1 MNPGDFRSREWII
14 EYTLASFSELISGS
28 HPKRMIQEESRPT
41 PFQIWLMAARPKT
54 LPAAA
59 TPVIVGSAVAFSEG
73 AFHFWPALAA
83 LLGALLLQI
92 GANLSNDYF
101 DFKKGADTHA
111 RQGPLRVTQ
120 AGLLTPRQ
128 VLAGTWAVFGLA
140 ALCGLY
146 LALQAGWLVVIA
158 GLLSIAAALAYTGGP
173 FPLGYNGLGEV
184 FVFIFFGLVAVV
196 GADFVQSGQISPLA
210 LWAAL
215 PIGLL
220 TVNILVVNNLRDV
233 ETDRASGKKTLAA
246 RFGAA
251 WARREYLLVLVVVYL
266 LPLLMWLD
274 GAAPV
279 WVLLA
284 WTSAPLALPILRL
297 VDHESGPRLN
307 LALAK
312 TGQFEL
318 VYGVL
323 FSLGLLIATLFA

>member
-1 MNPGDFRSREWII
+1 
-14 EYTLASFSELISGS
+14 
-28 HPKRMIQEESRPT
+28 MIKEESRPT
-41 PFQIWLMAARPKT
+41 SLQIWLMAARPKT

-92 GANLSNDYF
+92 GANFSNDYF
-101 DFKKGADTHA
+101 DYKKGADTHA
-111 RQGPLRVTQ
+111 RLGPLRVTQ
-120 AGLLTPRQ
+120 ARLLAPQQ
-128 VLAGTWAVFGLA
+128 VLAGTWVVFGLA

-146 LALQAGWLVVIA
+146 LALHAGWLVVVA
-158 GLLSIAAALAYTGGP
+158 GLLSIAAAVAYTGGP

-196 GADFVQSGQISPLA
+196 GTDYVQSGQISSRA

-220 TVNILVVNNLRDV
+220 TVNILVVNNLRDA

-251 WARREYLLVLVVVYL
+251 WARREYRLVLAVAYL
-266 LPLLMWLD
+266 LPLIMWLV
-274 GAAPV
+274 GAASA
-279 WVLLA
+279 WALLA
-284 WTSAPLALPILRL
+284 WASIPLALPILHL
-297 VDHESGPRLN
+297 VERESGVRLN
-307 LALAK
+307 LALAR

-323 FSLGLLIATLFA
+323 FSLGLVVATFFV